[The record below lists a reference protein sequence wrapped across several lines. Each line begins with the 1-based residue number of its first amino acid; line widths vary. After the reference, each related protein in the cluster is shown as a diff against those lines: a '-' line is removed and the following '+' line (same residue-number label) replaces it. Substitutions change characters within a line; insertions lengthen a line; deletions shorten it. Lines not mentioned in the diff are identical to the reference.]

1 MLLEVQDIH
10 SYYGDSHVL
19 QGVSLEIDRGE
30 LIALLG
36 RQGAGKTTTLWSI
49 TGVLSPRRGKIVFD
63 GESINDKP
71 SHVIARNGIAIVPEG
86 RHIFPRLTTRENLML
101 AYRPPSADVTLNY
114 DFERVLQEFPELED
128 LLSRN
133 GNQLSGGQQQILA
146 VARALMSNPRLLLLD
161 EPTEGLA
168 PLIVERVAQ
177 VIRDIAKQG
186 MTILVTGQNLSFLL
200 DLATR
205 VYIIEN
211 GASVYTSDISELHQQ
226 PELLERYLAVG
237 R

>member
-10 SYYGDSHVL
+10 SYYGDSHIL
-19 QGVSLEIDRGE
+19 QGVSLEIDKGE
-30 LIALLG
+30 LVALLG
-36 RQGAGKTTTLWSI
+36 RQGAGKTSTLWSI
-49 TGVLSPRRGKIVFD
+49 TGVLSPRRGKIIFG
-63 GESINDKP
+63 GELISNSP
-71 SHVIARNGIAIVPEG
+71 SHLIARKGISLVPEG
-86 RHIFPRLTTRENLML
+86 RRIFPGLTVQENLLL
-101 AYRPPSADVTLNY
+101 AYRPPGVNVTTNY
-114 DFERVLQEFPELED
+114 KLDSILETFPELTD

-133 GNQLSGGQQQILA
+133 GNQLSGGQQQLLA
-146 VARALMSNPRLLLLD
+146 LARALMSNPRLLLLD

-177 VIRDIAKQG
+177 VIRDIAGQG

-211 GASVYTSDISELHQQ
+211 GTSVYSSDIDTLRQQ
-226 PELLERYLAVG
+226 PEILERYLAMG
-237 R
+237 H